1 MVEIENSLTV
11 KCWLKKKKLKILP
24 LGLLVRIN
32 QKFIGSWLLDEN
44 GDRLQY
50 RVLE

>member
-1 MVEIENSLTV
+1 MVEIENSLPV
-11 KCWLKKKKLKILP
+11 KCWLKKNLKIFP